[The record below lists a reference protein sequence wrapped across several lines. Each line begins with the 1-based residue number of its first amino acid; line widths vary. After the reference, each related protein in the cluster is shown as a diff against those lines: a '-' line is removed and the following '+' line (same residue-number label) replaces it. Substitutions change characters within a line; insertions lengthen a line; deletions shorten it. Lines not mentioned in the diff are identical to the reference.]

1 MSELDTGTTGAPCP
15 VVQIAPA
22 DIARRQVATWNGLQ
36 TEAVELTRREPFE
49 YGFQARCHLLVM
61 SELAQRDDGETRI
74 DGLPKSTLHEFS
86 HKLSLVP
93 SGHRYCGW
101 QKPRALNRATYFYI
115 DPRGP
120 LVDPELRFAETEFKP
135 RLYFFDRDL
144 WETALKLKAQAQNPA
159 PGQRHYVEALGMV
172 MVHELLRLNNGA
184 APAKHNV
191 RGGLAGWQEKK
202 VAQYIEEHLSEDVPL
217 PALAELV
224 GLSPYH
230 FARAF
235 KQSFGLPPHR
245 YLTSRRIEKAKSL
258 LAQPAVSVTQ
268 IGFDLGFSE
277 VSSFT
282 NAFRKHAGLSPTEYR
297 RSL

>member
-1 MSELDTGTTGAPCP
+1 MSQLATSATGAPCP
-15 VVQIAPA
+15 VVQFTPP
-22 DIARRQVATWNGLQ
+22 DIARRQIIAWSGFQ

-49 YGFQARCHLLVM
+49 YGFKARCHLLIM
-61 SELAQRDDGETRI
+61 SELAERDDGETRI
-74 DGLPKSTLHEFS
+74 EGLPRSTLQEFS

-93 SGHRYCGW
+93 SGHEYFGW
-101 QKPRALNRATYFYI
+101 QKPRELNRATYFYI

-135 RLYFFDRDL
+135 RLYFFDHDL
-144 WETALKLKAQAQNPA
+144 WETAVKLKAQVQN
-159 PGQRHYVEALGMV
+159 PGQRQYAEALGMV
-172 MVHELLRLNNGA
+172 MAHELLRLNNGA
-184 APAKHNV
+184 APVKHNV

-202 VAQYIEEHLSEDVPL
+202 VAQYIEQHLSEDVPL

-245 YLTSRRIEKAKSL
+245 YLTTRRIEKAKSL
-258 LAQPAVSVTQ
+258 LARPAVSVTE
-268 IGFDLGFSE
+268 IGLGLGFSE

-282 NAFRKHAGLSPTEYR
+282 TAFRKHAGVTPTEYR

>member
-15 VVQIAPA
+15 VVQFAPA
-22 DIARRQVATWNGLQ
+22 DIARRQVAAWNGLQ
-36 TEAVELTRREPFE
+36 TEAVELTRRGLFE
-49 YGFQARCHLLVM
+49 YGFKARCHLLVM

-74 DGLPKSTLHEFS
+74 EGLPKSTLHEFS

-101 QKPRALNRATYFYI
+101 QKPRALNRATYFHI

-172 MVHELLRLNNGA
+172 LAHELLRLNNGA

-258 LAQPAVSVTQ
+258 LAKPAVSVTQ

>member
-1 MSELDTGTTGAPCP
+1 LP
-15 VVQIAPA
+15 
-22 DIARRQVATWNGLQ
+22 
-36 TEAVELTRREPFE
+36 
-49 YGFQARCHLLVM
+49 
-61 SELAQRDDGETRI
+61 DG
-74 DGLPKSTLHEFS
+74 K
-86 HKLSLVP
+86 K
-93 SGHRYCGW
+93 
-101 QKPRALNRATYFYI
+101 
-115 DPRGP
+115 
-120 LVDPELRFAETEFKP
+120 
-135 RLYFFDRDL
+135 
-144 WETALKLKAQAQNPA
+144 
-159 PGQRHYVEALGMV
+159 
-172 MVHELLRLNNGA
+172 
-184 APAKHNV
+184 
-191 RGGLAGWQEKK
+191 KK

-245 YLTSRRIEKAKSL
+245 YLTSRRIEKAKGL
-258 LAQPAVSVTQ
+258 LARPSVSVTQ

>member
-1 MSELDTGTTGAPCP
+1 MSELDTSTAGAHCP
-15 VVQIAPA
+15 VVQFAPP
-22 DIARRQVATWNGLQ
+22 DIARRQIATWNGVQ

-49 YGFQARCHLLVM
+49 YGFKAPCHLLVM
-61 SELAQRDDGETRI
+61 SELAERDDGETRI
-74 DGLPKSTLHEFS
+74 EGLPKSTLHDFS

-93 SGHRYCGW
+93 RGRRYCGW
-101 QKPRALNRATYFYI
+101 QKPRALNRVTYFYI

-144 WETALKLKAQAQNPA
+144 WETALKLKAQAQNPT
-159 PGQRHYVEALGMV
+159 PGQRHYVETLGMV
-172 MVHELLRLNNGA
+172 MAHELLRLNNAA
-184 APAKHNV
+184 APVKHNV

-245 YLTSRRIEKAKSL
+245 NLTSRRIEKAKSL
-258 LAQPAVSVTQ
+258 LARPAVSVTQ